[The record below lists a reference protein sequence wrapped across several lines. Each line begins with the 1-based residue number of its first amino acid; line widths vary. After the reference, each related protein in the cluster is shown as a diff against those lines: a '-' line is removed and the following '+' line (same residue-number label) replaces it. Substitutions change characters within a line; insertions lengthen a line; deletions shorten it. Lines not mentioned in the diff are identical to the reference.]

1 MMKCYDI
8 IECDYL
14 SKIQSELLA
23 IINKIDT
30 AEGWNFLNKLD
41 LKHAPSVIKFCKELK
56 LVVQDFSITVLRD
69 NLNLH
74 IDAMPQV
81 AKINIPVSNTQGW
94 SNVWYSITD
103 EQLQSCPLVTA
114 HGSTHEDVSDLDL
127 LEIDRIDNLDKI
139 IVFNSRIPH
148 SVNMCTPLVFP
159 RIVASFTFINQ
170 PLELLQ

>member
-74 IDAMPQV
+74 IDAMHRLLRLTYLSLIHRAGVMFGTVLQM
-81 AKINIPVSNTQGW
+81 NNCNPVR
-94 SNVWYSITD
+94 
-103 EQLQSCPLVTA
+103 E
-114 HGSTHEDVSDLDL
+114 
-127 LEIDRIDNLDKI
+127 
-139 IVFNSRIPH
+139 
-148 SVNMCTPLVFP
+148 
-159 RIVASFTFINQ
+159 
-170 PLELLQ
+170 